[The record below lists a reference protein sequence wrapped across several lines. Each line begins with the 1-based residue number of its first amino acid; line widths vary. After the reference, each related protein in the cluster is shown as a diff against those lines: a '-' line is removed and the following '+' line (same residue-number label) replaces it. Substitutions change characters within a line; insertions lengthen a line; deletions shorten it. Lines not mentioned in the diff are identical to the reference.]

1 MCAAVLIPER
11 HRSAHCRDAAPR
23 MFAVG
28 ETSAIR
34 LSRYG
39 FTLVELLV
47 VIAII
52 GALVALLLPAV
63 QAARE
68 SARRGQCI
76 NNLRQFGVAM
86 HNHHST
92 HQRFP
97 PGCRGDMCDPFSSW
111 SWGVFLMPYL
121 EEQNTYD
128 RLRIDADSPDGCGG
142 AYAMYGPEDALRD
155 RESITFL
162 WQSLGNF
169 RCPSDT
175 APALNE
181 ELLVLDAR
189 GRGIA
194 TAISNYKAAANSV
207 IKPGG
212 DNFFQYISRNLLEH
226 ESPWGFNQSIA
237 ADGVFSSHST
247 TRMNMIV
254 DGSSKTLAIGESV
267 WQQGQVITGAA
278 NLYASSYDFGDELM
292 ATGNYPI
299 NCRNPDVTV
308 GVNIGTAQGC
318 LLARGVFRSNHSG
331 GANFTLADSSVRFLS
346 DTIDLAVFRA
356 LISIAGG
363 EPVQLP

>member
-1 MCAAVLIPER
+1 M
-11 HRSAHCRDAAPR
+11 HSAGQPP
-23 MFAVG
+23 
-28 ETSAIR
+28 SAGR
-34 LSRYG
+34 EESDRRRARWG

-52 GALVALLLPAV
+52 GVLVALLLPAV

-68 SARRGQCI
+68 SARRTQCF
-76 NNLRQFGVAM
+76 NNLRQFGVAL
-86 HNHHST
+86 HNHHSA
-92 HQRFP
+92 HQQFP

-111 SWGVFLMPYL
+111 GWSVYLMPYL
-121 EEQNTYD
+121 EEQNIYD
-128 RLRIDADSPDGCGG
+128 QLGIEEGSPDGCGEE
-142 AYAMYGPEDALRD
+142 YAMYGPEDALRD
-155 RESITFL
+155 RNRIAFL
-162 WQSLGNF
+162 WQSLDAF

-175 APALNE
+175 APDLND

-194 TAISNYKAAANSV
+194 TAVSNYKAAANSV

-226 ESPWGFNQSIA
+226 ESPFGFGKSIA
-237 ADGVFSSHST
+237 ADGVFASHST

-292 ATGNYPI
+292 ATGNHPI
-299 NCRNPDVTV
+299 NCTNPDVTV
-308 GVNIGTAQGC
+308 GVNVGTARGC

-331 GANFTLADSSVRFLS
+331 GANFTLADSSARFLS
-346 DTIDLAVFRA
+346 DTIDLNVFRA

-363 EPVQLP
+363 ETAQLP